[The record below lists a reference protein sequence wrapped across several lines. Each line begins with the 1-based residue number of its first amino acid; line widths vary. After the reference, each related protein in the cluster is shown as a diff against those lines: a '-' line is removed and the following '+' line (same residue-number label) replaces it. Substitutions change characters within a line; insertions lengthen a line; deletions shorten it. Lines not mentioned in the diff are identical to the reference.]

1 MQRIRSCIIVVG
13 IVGTV
18 AGVLLAIVAFAT
30 GEWRFFYDAKVA
42 QFYTCGGRDPTTGLP
57 MKPVTAFPMGAE
69 QIYACGYLETS
80 SWVRL
85 GFVVFSDG
93 HFVRTI
99 YDKKF
104 DQGYFVEP
112 VCPSSPC
119 TLTPG
124 FYRIDIERARN
135 VLGSTWFTV
144 TEEKP

>member
-13 IVGTV
+13 IAGTV
-18 AGVLLAIVAFAT
+18 AGAILAITAFAT
-30 GEWRFFYDAKVA
+30 GEWRFFYDAKVT
-42 QFYTCGGRDPTTGLP
+42 QFFTCAGQDPSTGLP
-57 MKPVTAFPMGAE
+57 MKAVTIFPMDAE

-85 GFVVFSDG
+85 GFVVFSDD
-93 HFVRTI
+93 HFVHTI

-119 TLTPG
+119 TFVPG
-124 FYRIDIERARN
+124 LYRIDVERARN
-135 VLGSTWFTV
+135 VLGSTEFIV
-144 TEEKP
+144 TTEKP